1 MSGYAAKVTIESSR
15 FVDTTGWALKGYDVR
30 NEKEYIL
37 LEFDAEWKTMTAS
50 SVSSSYYFK
59 TTTTLED
66 LEFYDVDTDKARG
79 DQESFKLALDGK
91 VLSKLVS
98 GSIIPKNST
107 LTLTEKWG
115 NNDYHYLELV
125 APGRKFKIDLL
136 DNERP
141 PKSPDIS
148 ILGEIPAF
156 EFIDSVKRLTKI
168 SDTAGATTV
177 PALAALDITV
187 DSENEKLRIMAT
199 DRYALSEIT
208 MPFTENTESTV
219 DTARYTPQGNTNV
232 EVLLHASNAALL
244 TRDVPLDG
252 QVQVGFDSDDR
263 VALQF
268 DDGRVACMNTV
279 DAEATPYGD
288 FLTAERDEDFVIVDF
303 RELENAIK
311 ISNALSWDSDEQTIL
326 FGKEKLTVSSAHNT
340 SSINVAYDDDI
351 ESGVSEE
358 LTVSISNSVITK
370 AFNAVGT
377 KKVRVGWVSGSS
389 YFTLKPILDSGEE
402 QEEVFSL
409 FVPVIR
415 ED

>member
-1 MSGYAAKVTIESSR
+1 MSGYAAKITIDSSR
-15 FVDTTGWALKGYDVR
+15 FVDATGWALKGYDVR

-59 TTTTLED
+59 NTTTLED
-66 LEFYDVDTDKARG
+66 LEFYDVDAKNARD

-107 LTLTEKWG
+107 LTLTEMWG
-115 NNDYHYLELV
+115 DNDYHYLELK

-136 DNERP
+136 DNEKP
-141 PKSPDIS
+141 PKSPDINV
-148 ILGEIPAF
+148 LGEMPVF
-156 EFIDSVKRLTKI
+156 EFVDAVKRLTKI
-168 SDTAGATTV
+168 ADAAGATTV

-187 DSENEKLRIMAT
+187 GSEDEKLHVMAT

-208 MPFTENTESTV
+208 MPFSEDVEGGV
-219 DTARYTPQGNTNV
+219 DKARYTPEGQDDV
-232 EVLLHASNAALL
+232 EVLIHAANASLL
-244 TRDVPLDG
+244 TRDVPLEG
-252 QVQVGFDSDDR
+252 HVQFGFDSTDR

-268 DDGRVACMNTV
+268 ADGRVACMNTV
-279 DAEATPYGD
+279 DSEAIPYLQ
-288 FLTAERDEDFVIVDF
+288 FLTAERDEDFVVVDF

-311 ISNALSWDSDEQTIL
+311 ISNALSWDSDEQTIA
-326 FGKEKLTVSSAHNT
+326 FGQDKLTVSSAHNT
-340 SSINVAYDDDI
+340 SAINVSYDDDI
-351 ESGVSEE
+351 ESSVREDI
-358 LTVSISNSVITK
+358 TVSISNSVITK
-370 AFNAVGT
+370 AFSAVGT
-377 KKVRVGWVSGSS
+377 KKVKVGWVSGNS

-402 QEEVFSL
+402 QDEVFSL
-409 FVPVIR
+409 FVPVNR